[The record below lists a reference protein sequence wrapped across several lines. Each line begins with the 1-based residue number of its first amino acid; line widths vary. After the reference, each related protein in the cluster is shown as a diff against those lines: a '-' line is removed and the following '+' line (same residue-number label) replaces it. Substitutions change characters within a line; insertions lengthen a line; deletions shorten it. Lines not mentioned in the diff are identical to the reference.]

1 MKLFKEAEH
10 HLVYQ
15 EEYGNGYEC
24 VQCQERVYRE
34 HYDEHRDELYGVCY
48 EEGETVNEEPVY
60 RGRIVVDLCHESA
73 CLAA

>member
-34 HYDEHRDELYGVCY
+34 HYDEYRDELYGVCY
-48 EEGETVNEEPVY
+48 EEGETVNE
-60 RGRIVVDLCHESA
+60 
-73 CLAA
+73 